1 MARIPLTWY
10 PGPGTWH
17 HSYISNLNKA
27 VCIIDLR
34 FEEVLRFS
42 MESGECL
49 APVLNRAVRQSV
61 ITRPS
66 LLATRIWPTDG
77 SEPIPFRLRS
87 FYGLSK
93 FWRTHPRHS
102 TPSSSLR
109 HFVTPSPRYFYYEWP
124 LRYRST
130 PSNRPLR
137 PWTTR
142 RSIGIFPHPSPPRR
156 VCRRY
161 RRTAAG
167 TSDRTGA
174 RASATSTAGARPRR
188 RSAVCRMARSISA

>member
-1 MARIPLTWY
+1 
-10 PGPGTWH
+10 
-17 HSYISNLNKA
+17 
-27 VCIIDLR
+27 
-34 FEEVLRFS
+34 

-49 APVLNRAVRQSV
+49 APVLNRAVPQYGSTA
-61 ITRPS
+61 ISHYPS
-66 LLATRIWPTDG
+66 LVTRHPSLVTCYSYLAHGWLG
-77 SEPIPFRLRS
+77 ANS
-87 FYGLSK
+87 FSAAYLLWTFILKK
-93 FWRTHPRHS
+93 FWRTHLRHS

-109 HFVTPSPRYFYYEWP
+109 HFVTPLLLLEWP

-174 RASATSTAGARPRR
+174 RASATSTPGARPRR